1 MPAADKGS
9 VTSLLILHLF
19 KGEVKM
25 VTPSTEIKYL
35 KGVGEKRA
43 GALQKQNIYT
53 VSDLL
58 RNYPRGYED
67 WDSVVTL
74 KSAEIGETVC
84 VRAIVC
90 ERPQLVRING
100 GKFLVKTVIGDGS
113 DYIPVTFFNNKYVK
127 DQLIE
132 DEKYLFFGKITRD
145 KYGNKTMLSPR
156 FERSLEKQRIR
167 PVYRATS
174 ALTSKNIE
182 RLVETALKEVK
193 GNITEFIPDYIMQ
206 KYRLMSLE
214 EALRNVHF
222 PESEEMLRLAK
233 RRLIFEELLLLQ
245 IGLLGEK
252 SYYGSRVAPEISKD
266 FTEDFY
272 KSLPFTLTNAQK
284 RAISEAVTD
293 MKREKPMSRLLQ
305 GDVGSGK
312 TAVAAAVMYNTFKN
326 GFQSALMAP
335 TEVLATQH
343 FKTLKGFFGEDVNV
357 ELLTGSVTAKN
368 KRIIREKLENGECN
382 IVVGTHAIIQNDV
395 KFQNLGLVITD
406 EQHRFG
412 VAQRAE
418 LSNKGKNPHTLVM
431 SATPIPRTLAMMIYG
446 DLDISVLDEL
456 PKGRQPAK
464 TFCVPTSYH
473 ERIYKF
479 IHNNIKDGRQCY
491 IVCPLV
497 EENDSDL
504 IPATEYY
511 EYLKTTYFADCTLG
525 LLHGQMKPKEKDAVM
540 SRFYS
545 GEIQLLVSTV
555 VIEVGVDVPNA
566 TVMVIENAERFGLSG
581 LHQLRGRIGR
591 GQYES
596 TCILVSDAQNEDATE
611 RFKLMCRT
619 SDGFEIAKKDLEM
632 RGPGDFFGS
641 RQHGLPDM
649 RVANLMTDTRILYE
663 AQATAKELLSSERD
677 GTKELFN
684 EVERLFSR
692 VAVN

>member
-1 MPAADKGS
+1 
-9 VTSLLILHLF
+9 
-19 KGEVKM
+19 M
-25 VTPSTEIKYL
+25 VTLSTEIKYL

-43 GALQKQNIYT
+43 GSLQKQNIHT

-67 WDSVVTL
+67 WNSVVTL
-74 KSAEIGETVC
+74 RSAEIGETVC
-84 VRAIVC
+84 VSAIVC

-100 GKFLVKTVIGDGS
+100 GKFLVKTVIGDGT

-132 DEKYLFFGKITRD
+132 DEKYLFFGKITKD
-145 KYGNKTMLSPR
+145 KYGSKTMLSPR

-167 PVYRATS
+167 PVYKATS

-193 GNITEFIPDYIMQ
+193 GNITEFIPDYIMK

-214 EALRNVHF
+214 DALRNVHF

-252 SYYGSRVAPEISKD
+252 SCYGSRAAPEISKD
-266 FTEDFY
+266 FTDDFY

-293 MKREKPMSRLLQ
+293 MKREKPMGRLLQ

-312 TAVAAAVMYNTFKN
+312 TAVAAAVMYNSFKN

-456 PKGRQPAK
+456 PKGRQPVK

-525 LLHGQMKPKEKDAVM
+525 LLHGQMKPKEKEAVM

-663 AQATAKELLSSERD
+663 AQATAKELLSSKRD
-677 GTKELFN
+677 DTKELFN
-684 EVERLFSR
+684 EVKRLFTR